1 MEPEARETGDG
12 ELVARA
18 RRGDLGA
25 FDELVRRHE
34 RSAIR
39 VATVVC
45 GSGGAEDATQEG
57 FVRAFRALDRFDVNR
72 EFRPW
77 ILRIVA
83 NAAKNRA
90 RGERRQVQLDLRERS
105 LHGSTPAEGHDAAD
119 LLVAEEQRA
128 TVAAALARLPVQDR
142 VVIAYRWFEDMS
154 EREMAVA
161 LDVRPGTVKSRLS
174 RAMTRLRAE
183 LERSEA
189 SWNDRRPME

>member
-1 MEPEARETGDG
+1 MEPEARGARDG

-34 RSAIR
+34 RAALR

-45 GSGGAEDATQEG
+45 GSVGAEDATQEG
-57 FVRAFRALDRFDVNR
+57 FVRAFRALDRFDVRR

-90 RGERRQVQLDLRERS
+90 RAEHRHIQLGVREQ
-105 LHGSTPAEGHDAAD
+105 TFGHRTNTGADVDDAAE
-119 LLVAEEQRA
+119 LLVATEQRA
-128 TVAAALARLPVQDR
+128 AVAAALARLPVQDR
-142 VVIAYRWFEDMS
+142 EVIAYRWFEDLS

-161 LDVRPGTVKSRLS
+161 LRVRPGTVKSRLS
-174 RAMTRLRAE
+174 RAMARLRTE
-183 LERSEA
+183 LEKSEVPV
-189 SWNDRRPME
+189 D

>member
-1 MEPEARETGDG
+1 MEPEAREAGDG

-34 RSAIR
+34 RAAIR

-45 GSGGAEDATQEG
+45 GSAGAEDAAQEG
-57 FVRAFRALDRFDVNR
+57 FVRAFRALDRFDISR

-90 RGERRQVQLDLRERS
+90 RAEDRHVRLGIREQALARRAQADD
-105 LHGSTPAEGHDAAD
+105 HDAAD
-119 LLVAEEQRA
+119 VLVAAEQREA
-128 TVAAALARLPVQDR
+128 VAAALARLPLQDR
-142 VVIAYRWFEDMS
+142 VVIAYRWFEDLS

-161 LDVRPGTVKSRLS
+161 LRVRPGTVKSRLS
-174 RAMTRLRAE
+174 RAMARLRAE
-183 LERSEA
+183 LERSEVPI
-189 SWNDRRPME
+189 D